1 MRKSAVSVRRKKM
14 QCLYEIFS
22 VIEDYRR
29 KIHSPGDSGG
39 RSLKEEEKRVKF
51 WSHEAG
57 EVSMKAMDLR
67 VGLSSCYF

>member
-29 KIHSPGDSGG
+29 KNPLSWRDSVG
-39 RSLKEEEKRVKF
+39 RGFEEEEK
-51 WSHEAG
+51 
-57 EVSMKAMDLR
+57 
-67 VGLSSCYF
+67 